1 MNAEPYRTRQEVTE
15 HFGFGLTTLK
25 QLEQRPGFP
34 AHLWC
39 KRIKRYRF
47 SEVDAWLREN
57 GAL

>member
-1 MNAEPYRTRQEVTE
+1 MNAEPYRTRLEVTE

-25 QLEQRPGFP
+25 QLEDRGLP
-34 AHLWC
+34 AHRWS

-57 GAL
+57 GSL